1 MSRKNLVIAV
11 ILIAAVMIMIH
22 SADENLDGERL
33 SQLEEAIRRA
43 AVSCYAIEG
52 FYPADTDYLVENY
65 GLIIDESKYT
75 VFYDAFA
82 SNILPEITVLPNE

>member
-1 MSRKNLVIAV
+1 MNRKTIVIAV
-11 ILIAAVMIMIH
+11 ILIAAVMIMIQ

-33 SQLEEAIRRA
+33 LQLENAIHRA

-52 FYPADTDYLVENY
+52 FYPADVDYLVENY
-65 GLIIDESKYT
+65 GLMIDESKYT

>member
-1 MSRKNLVIAV
+1 MSRKTLVIAV

>member
-11 ILIAAVMIMIH
+11 ILIIAVMIMIH
-22 SADENLDGERL
+22 LADGKLDDTRL
-33 SQLEEAIRRA
+33 SQLENAIHRA

-52 FYPADTDYLVENY
+52 FYPTDINYLVENY
-65 GLIIDESKYT
+65 GLIPDESRYT

-82 SNILPEITVLPNE
+82 SNIIPEITVLPNE

>member
-1 MSRKNLVIAV
+1 MSRKTLVVAV

-82 SNILPEITVLPNE
+82 SNILPEITVHPNE

>member
-1 MSRKNLVIAV
+1 MSRKTLVIAV

-52 FYPADTDYLVENY
+52 FYPSDTDYLVENY
-65 GLIIDESKYT
+65 GLILDESKYT

>member
-1 MSRKNLVIAV
+1 MSRKTLVIAV

-33 SQLEEAIRRA
+33 SQLEEATRRA

>member
-1 MSRKNLVIAV
+1 MSRKTLVIAV

-52 FYPADTDYLVENY
+52 FYPSDTDYLVENY

>member
-1 MSRKNLVIAV
+1 MSRKTLVIAV

-52 FYPADTDYLVENY
+52 FYQYDTDYLVENY